1 MLSLYTGSFFRLVY
15 TLVRFLD
22 YTPFESFLVDHNVD
36 GATCV
41 TSFNEFNFESVKL
54 ILALVIFE
62 SVNFILALVTIFHLA
77 LIATLRVKLIFANN
91 TIVYVSQIIRSNY
104 SLSFEDCK
112 IFTFN
117 V

>member
-1 MLSLYTGSFFRLVY
+1 M
-15 TLVRFLD
+15 
-22 YTPFESFLVDHNVD
+22 D

-41 TSFNEFNFESVKL
+41 TSFNEFNFESVKFIL
-54 ILALVIFE
+54 ALVIFESVKFILALVIFE

-77 LIATLRVKLIFANN
+77 LIATLRVELIFANN
-91 TIVYVSQIIRSNY
+91 TIVYVSQIIRSKY